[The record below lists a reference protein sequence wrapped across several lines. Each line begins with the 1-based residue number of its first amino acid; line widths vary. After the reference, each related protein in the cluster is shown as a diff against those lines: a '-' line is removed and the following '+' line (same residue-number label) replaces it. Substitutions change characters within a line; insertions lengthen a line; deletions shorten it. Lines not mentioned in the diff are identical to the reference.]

1 LNESRSTFLREGGW
15 MTLATVVSGAA
26 MMLVHSFAAQPLGPE
41 EYATVGTLL
50 RILLFLAIPGAGLQV
65 LFARQTAAAGTE
77 GLGGL
82 ARITRATLGL
92 VTAGWLVVAM
102 AVWGG
107 HEWIQLTLKLN
118 ETAILWP
125 TLGAAWASLALPLFS
140 GLVQGRERFGTLG
153 MVSLANGFGR
163 LGALVALVV
172 VAHGKS
178 TSAMWAAFVGLAA
191 AAGVAAWGSR
201 EVWLAKGTDTALGPV
216 LKRLGP
222 FTLSVGCLLMLSQ
235 SDVIFLTAV
244 LPADSAARAHL
255 GSHYLPAST
264 IGFAMTQF
272 TVPLALV
279 MFPKIA
285 RSFARSEKSD
295 ALQLALTG
303 TALVGGIAAL
313 AATVLPKLPLQILYL
328 RSPDNWAAAPLVPWC
343 AWAMFSFA
351 LANLIVGDRMARAD
365 FRFLPWAVA
374 LTAGFLATLGWL
386 APQLPAWEAATA
398 YRALV
403 GTIGGFNLALLAAVH
418 CSTRRPPVPGSRQD
432 LR

>member
-1 LNESRSTFLREGGW
+1 

-26 MMLVHSFAAQPLGPE
+26 MTLVHTFAAKPLGPE

-65 LFARQTAAAGTE
+65 LFAQQSAATGKD

-82 ARITRATLGL
+82 ARTTRTTLGL
-92 VTAGWLVVAM
+92 ISAGWLVVAVG
-102 AVWGG
+102 ALAGR
-107 HEWIQLTLKLN
+107 EWIQETLKLN
-118 ETAILWP
+118 QAAILLP

-140 GLVQGRERFGTLG
+140 GLVQGRERFGILG
-153 MVSLANGFGR
+153 MVSLTNGFGR
-163 LGALVALVV
+163 LAAIIALVV
-172 VAHGKS
+172 MAEGKS
-178 TSAMWAAFVGLAA
+178 TAAMWAAFLGLAA

-201 EVWLAKGTDTALGPV
+201 DVWLAEGAAIAIGPV

-222 FTLSVGCLLMLSQ
+222 FALSAGCLLVLSQ
-235 SDVIFLTAV
+235 SDVIFLTAA
-244 LPADSAARAHL
+244 LPAADSERFHL

-264 IGFAMTQF
+264 IGFALTQF

-295 ALQLALTG
+295 ALRLALTG
-303 TALVGGIAAL
+303 TALIGGLAAL
-313 AATVLPKLPLQILYL
+313 AASLLPKLPLQILYL

-343 AWAMFSFA
+343 AWAMLSFA

-386 APQLPAWEAATA
+386 APTLPAWEAATA
-398 YRALV
+398 YRTVV
-403 GTIGGFNLALLAAVH
+403 GTIGGFNLALLAAVY
-418 CSTRRPPVPGSRQD
+418 CSTRRPPDTESHQD